1 MMEQTSAQDAEFLRK
16 LDEVISAN
24 LQEEGFGVAE
34 LAEILHMSRSNLL
47 RKVKK
52 ITNAPVTQRISTARL
67 EKAMYLLRNS
77 SYNVTEVSYQVGFS
91 STSYFIKCFREQ
103 YGYPPGETANY
114 PEVRSPIT
122 PEIQEAKKSF
132 LQSNFIWFGVLLLV
146 GTLAL
151 WILLPDSKGGK
162 EALEKSILVLPFKND
177 SADSTNQYMVNGL
190 MDAVLNNLQTI
201 KDLKVLSR
209 TSSEKYRNVVK
220 TIPELVE
227 ELQVNYIVEG
237 SGQKIGDRIVLNIQL
252 VDGRNE
258 KQLWGK
264 QYRRAIS
271 DIFILQQE
279 IAKDIAEGIEA
290 TITPD
295 EKSRIEKV
303 STQNLDA
310 YDDFLKGYDL
320 MNLRGDSNLLQSIR
334 FFQSAI
340 AKDENFALAYACA
353 GMSYYYLDF
362 FKMEK
367 KYSDTMEYYADKA
380 MLLDAESPA
389 SYIVKTLYY
398 FQKKEYLKALPYL
411 EKGLELN
418 PNTPEIISLL
428 ADYYGAYIP
437 NTSLYLKY
445 ALKGIKL
452 GTSSK
457 DSTEICYQY
466 VRLGNALIQSGFVDE
481 AIHYLNKSLAY
492 NANNPFSNQILA
504 FANFAK
510 NKDISITRRLLENE
524 FQKDTN
530 RFDIL
535 KDIGKVCYYQRD
547 FKSAYQYF
555 ERFNRY
561 RENFQLDVYEHENM
575 IIGYVYEQMGKI
587 EAAKKFNEGYK
598 AYIEKDQTPYKSLGL
613 AMYYSHYGDKN
624 KALSNF
630 QLFTKEDHIQYW
642 VILFLE
648 KDPLI
653 DQMKKHPELRKILK
667 EIERKF
673 WANHQILKEQLT
685 EENLL

>member
-1 MMEQTSAQDAEFLRK
+1 MEQTSNQDAEFLKK

-24 LQEEGFGVAE
+24 LQDEGFGVAE
-34 LAEILHMSRSNLL
+34 LAETLHMSRSNLL

-91 STSYFIKCFREQ
+91 STTYFIKCFREQ
-103 YGYPPGETANY
+103 YGYPPGEAANY
-114 PEVRSPIT
+114 PEVESPRT
-122 PEIQEAKKSF
+122 PEIKETRKSI
-132 LQSNFIWFGVLLLV
+132 LQSNFIWLGVLLLA

-151 WILLPDSKGGK
+151 WVLLPDAKGGK
-162 EALEKSILVLPFKND
+162 EDLEKSILVLPFKND

-190 MDAVLNNLQTI
+190 MDAILNNLQTI

-209 TSSEKYRNVVK
+209 TSSEKYRHTYK
-220 TIPELVE
+220 SIPELVE
-227 ELQVNYIVEG
+227 ELKVNYIVEG

-252 VDGRNE
+252 VDGRSE
-258 KQLWGK
+258 KQIWGK

-271 DIFILQQE
+271 DIFKLQQD
-279 IAKDIAEGIEA
+279 IAKDIAEGIQA

-303 STQNLDA
+303 STQNLKA

-320 MNLRGDSNLLQSIR
+320 MNTRADSNLLQSIR

-353 GMSYYYLDF
+353 GMSYYYLDI
-362 FKMEK
+362 FKMGK

-418 PNTPEIISLL
+418 PNTPQIISLL
-428 ADYYGAYIP
+428 ADYYGMYVP

-452 GTSSK
+452 GTNTE
-457 DSTEICYQY
+457 DSTEMCFQY
-466 VRLGNALIQSGFVDE
+466 VRLGNALIQSGFVEE
-481 AIHYLNKSLAY
+481 AIHYLNKSLSY

-510 NKDISITRRLLENE
+510 NKDISVTRRLLENE
-524 FQKDTN
+524 FQKDSN

-547 FKSAYQYF
+547 FESAYQYF
-555 ERFNRY
+555 EQFNRY
-561 RENFQLDVYEHENM
+561 RVNFKLDVYEHENM

-587 EAAKKFNEGYK
+587 EAAKKFKDSYK
-598 AYIEKDQTPYKSLGL
+598 AYIDQDQTPYKSLGL
-613 AMYYSHYGDKN
+613 AMYYSHLGDKN
-624 KALSNF
+624 KALANF
-630 QLFTKEDHIQYW
+630 QMFTKEDHIQYW

-653 DQMKKHPELRKILK
+653 DQMKKEPELRKVLK

-673 WANHQILKEQLT
+673 WANHQILKEQLN